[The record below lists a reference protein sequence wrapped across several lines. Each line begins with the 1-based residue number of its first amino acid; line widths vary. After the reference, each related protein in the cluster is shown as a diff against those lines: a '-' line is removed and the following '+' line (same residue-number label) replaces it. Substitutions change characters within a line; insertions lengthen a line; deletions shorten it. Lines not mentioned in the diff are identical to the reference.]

1 MVLLCSC
8 NTSSAKNPFL
18 IELPQLDTNTRA
30 PFQIVGYQ
38 TSNSG
43 EDIPDWVAR
52 YLAEGVSGV
61 EALPEY
67 ENRYIFIAVNSGTN
81 FKALNYW
88 ISGFTLNQDFSQLV
102 AMRVLSRFIKD
113 SERNSGH
120 DYSTYFEAAVKTTAD
135 ASFSDIQKEAD
146 FWLLKRF
153 DENEDNTTESRE
165 VYEFYILISIAK
177 AQLQFQLNQIFL
189 KAVEN
194 ISMTRDQTSA
204 MNRFWGNFYEGF

>member
-1 MVLLCSC
+1 MALLFSC
-8 NTSSAKNPFL
+8 NTTSAKNPFL

-30 PFQIVGYQ
+30 PFQIVGHQ

-43 EDIPDWVAR
+43 EDIPDWVAL
-52 YLAEGVSGV
+52 YLTEGVSGV
-61 EALPEY
+61 ESLPEY
-67 ENRYIFIAVNSGTN
+67 ENRYIFIAINSGTN

-88 ISGFTLNQDFSQLV
+88 VSGFTLNQDFSQLV
-102 AMRVLSRFIKD
+102 AMRVLSRFIED
-113 SERNSGH
+113 SQRNPDH

-135 ASFSDIQKEAD
+135 ASFSDTHKEAD

-153 DENEDNTTESRE
+153 DENENNTTESRE
-165 VYEFYILISIAK
+165 VYDFYILISIAK
-177 AQLQFQLNQIFL
+177 PQLQVQLNQIFL

-194 ISMTRDQTSA
+194 ISMTRDQSSA